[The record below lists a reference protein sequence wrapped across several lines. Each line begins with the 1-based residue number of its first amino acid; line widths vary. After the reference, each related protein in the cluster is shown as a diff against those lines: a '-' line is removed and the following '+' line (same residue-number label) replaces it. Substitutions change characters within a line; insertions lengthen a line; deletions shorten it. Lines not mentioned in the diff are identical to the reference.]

1 MSKRKAEDDAA
12 PASAGQDSAAADT
25 ETAPGQRS
33 GKKGKYRRD
42 KPWDVD
48 GIDHWKPVEYT
59 EEQGKTNPLIEE
71 TSFSTLF
78 PKYREHYLRQYWP
91 QVTSTLKGHR
101 VDCVLDLIE
110 GSMTVR
116 TTRKT
121 WDPYI
126 IIKAR
131 DFIKLLARSVPFLP
145 ATKVLEDEMACD
157 VIKIGNVVTNK
168 ERFVKRRQRLIG
180 QDGATLKA
188 IELLT
193 ECYILVQG
201 STVSAIGKHKGIKQ
215 VRKVVLDCMNNVHP
229 IYNIKS
235 MMIKRELAQSD
246 ELKAESWD
254 RFLPKFKRK
263 NLKKKKVKIEAKK
276 DKPLFP
282 PAPMPSKIDLQL
294 ESGEYFLRKEEK
306 AARQRKA
313 KEEAQV
319 KASAKKQEERQKVYE
334 APKEDA
340 PKKKKKKG
348 KESTAPRPDEFAAP
362 AAPDVDVAALKKKL
376 RKKAPSAAARSAA
389 EYVLDSSAS
398 APTKEKKKKKSSSKR
413 E

>member
-1 MSKRKAEDDAA
+1 MSKRKAEDDGVDEGGEA
-12 PASAGQDSAAADT
+12 AAADDT
-25 ETAPGQRS
+25 SKPSA
-33 GKKGKYRRD
+33 GKKGKYRRE
-42 KPWDVD
+42 KPWDHD

-59 EEQGKTNPLIEE
+59 EEQGKNNPLIEE

-78 PKYREHYLRQYWP
+78 PKYREHYLRQVWP
-91 QVTSTLKGHR
+91 QVTALLKQHK
-101 VDCVLDLIE
+101 VDCQLDLIE

-131 DFIKLLARSVPFLP
+131 DFIKLLARSVPFHA
-145 ATKVLEDEMACD
+145 ATKIMEDEMACD
-157 VIKIGNVVTNK
+157 VIKIGNIVTNK

-201 STVSAIGKHKGIKQ
+201 STVSTIGKHKGIKQ
-215 VRKVVLDCMNNVHP
+215 VRKVVLDCMNNIHP
-229 IYNIKS
+229 IYNIKA
-235 MMIKRELAQSD
+235 MMIKRELAQNE

-263 NLKKKKVKIEAKK
+263 NIKKKKVKIEQKK
-276 DKPLFP
+276 DRPLFP
-282 PAPMPSKIDLQL
+282 PAPTPSKIDLQL

-306 AARQRKA
+306 EARQRKA
-313 KEEAQV
+313 KEDAQ
-319 KASAKKQEERQKVYE
+319 ARATAKRQEERQKAYVV
-334 APKEDA
+334 PKEDL
-340 PKKKKKKG
+340 PKKKKKKSE
-348 KESTAPRPDEFAAP
+348 KKSEATAAST
-362 AAPDVDVAALKKKL
+362 VDVAALKKKL
-376 RKKAPSAAARSAA
+376 KKQPRTAEAKPAAD
-389 EYVLDSSAS
+389 YVLD
-398 APTKEKKKKKSSSKR
+398 
-413 E
+413 

>member
-1 MSKRKAEDDAA
+1 
-12 PASAGQDSAAADT
+12 
-25 ETAPGQRS
+25 
-33 GKKGKYRRD
+33 
-42 KPWDVD
+42 V
-48 GIDHWKPVEYT
+48 
-59 EEQGKTNPLIEE
+59 PL
-71 TSFSTLF
+71 FFLF
-78 PKYREHYLRQYWP
+78 FRHTVQ
-91 QVTSTLKGHR
+91 
-101 VDCVLDLIE
+101 
-110 GSMTVR
+110 VR

-201 STVSAIGKHKGIKQ
+201 STVSAIGKHKGIKQVRLLLLVPMHSQREAQNGHIQYLRQGVGPHGTSDCSGRITERFSFFFVSHTISPLCAQ

-334 APKEDA
+334 APTEDA

>member
-1 MSKRKAEDDAA
+1 MPKRKASADTGGPATNESGDSPAVEAGDAQDAA
-12 PASAGQDSAAADT
+12 AGRT
-25 ETAPGQRS
+25 

-42 KPWDVD
+42 KPWDHD

-59 EEQGKTNPLIEE
+59 EEMGKKNPLIEE

-78 PKYREHYLRQYWP
+78 PRYREHYLRQWWP
-91 QVTSTLKGHR
+91 QVTATLKQHKI
-101 VDCVLDLIE
+101 DCQLDLVE

-131 DFIKLLARSVPFLP
+131 DFIKLLARSVPFQ
-145 ATKVLEDEMACD
+145 AASKILEDEMACD
-157 VIKIGNVVTNK
+157 VIKIGNIVTNR

-201 STVSAIGKHKGIKQ
+201 STVSAIGKHRGLKQ
-215 VRKVVLDCMNNVHP
+215 VRKVVIDCMNNIHP
-229 IYNIKS
+229 IYNIKA
-235 MMIKRELAQSD
+235 MMIKRELAQNED
-246 ELKAESWD
+246 LKGESWD

-263 NLKKKKVKIEAKK
+263 NIKKKKVKIESKK

-282 PAPMPSKIDLQL
+282 PAPTPSKVDLQL
-294 ESGEYFLRKEEK
+294 ESGEYFLRQEEK
-306 AARQRKA
+306 AARLRKQ
-313 KEEAQV
+313 KEDAQ
-319 KASAKKQEERQKVYE
+319 AQTSAKRQAERQQAYV

-340 PKKKKKKG
+340 PSKKKKKRKT
-348 KESTAPRPDEFAAP
+348 ERPDALAP
-362 AAPDVDVAALKKKL
+362 TPAPDVDVAALKKKL
-376 RKKAPSAAARSAA
+376 GKKAPAAAARRAQD
-389 EYVLDSSAS
+389 YVLDA
-398 APTKEKKKKKSSSKR
+398 
-413 E
+413 